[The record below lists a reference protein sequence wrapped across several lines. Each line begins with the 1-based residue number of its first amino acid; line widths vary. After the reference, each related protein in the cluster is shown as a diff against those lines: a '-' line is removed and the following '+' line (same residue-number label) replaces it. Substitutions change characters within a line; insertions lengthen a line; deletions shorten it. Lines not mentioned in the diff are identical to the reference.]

1 MSKNDLTQ
9 KVKELKELEVMAK
22 ELQDEIDTIKDS
34 IKAEMQEKGTDTLQA
49 DIFTIR
55 YKEVKGVRF
64 DTKAFKMAYNDLYN
78 AFSKETVSKRFSI
91 A

>member
-9 KVKELKELEVMAK
+9 KVRELKELEVMAK

-55 YKEVKGVRF
+55 YKEVR
-64 DTKAFKMAYNDLYN
+64 A
-78 AFSKETVSKRFSI
+78 
-91 A
+91 

>member
-9 KVKELKELEVMAK
+9 KVRELKELEVMAK

-55 YKEVKGVRF
+55 YKEVKGCKV
-64 DTKAFKMAYNDLYN
+64 
-78 AFSKETVSKRFSI
+78 
-91 A
+91 